1 MVNYFAAMTN
11 RELLCFVNKFRQ
23 LLSDGNTAKLVMDC
37 ESGCARVNLEVLFQ
51 PAHHPHPQEQ
61 QKPHHQVH
69 RRAACPARQRRRVRR
84 AQAREADNQADK
96 EQGRLNVSKAP
107 PDPVHEAAHPQP
119 PDTVEQATH
128 HQPPDT
134 VEQAAHHQPPD
145 TVEQAA
151 HQQPPHTVEQAAHYQ
166 PPHTVEE
173 PVHYHPLQTVEE
185 PVHYHPLQ
193 TVEEPVNHKPPNP
206 VPHVAREVVNHF
218 DVISPFGRAAEGFPP
233 LSYTPKEVF
242 LQPAAAPDQVFPV
255 WPAHY
260 HGDDQALSPSPSWP
274 GHCHPQSPPRS
285 PSSAGWTPSGPQSSD
300 QKKGKQKSKKKRR
313 KRGQLDDCLEAPE
326 SMDPAAVAKYKA
338 DCEAYLM
345 REYGVHYH
353 QAKAEGL
360 IM

>member
-1 MVNYFAAMTN
+1 MTN

-51 PAHHPHPQEQ
+51 PVHHPHPQEQ
-61 QKPHHQVH
+61 QKPHQQVH

-134 VEQAAHHQPPD
+134 VEQAAH
-145 TVEQAA
+145 
-151 HQQPPHTVEQAAHYQ
+151 QQPPHTVEQAAHYQ
-166 PPHTVEE
+166 PPH
-173 PVHYHPLQTVEE
+173 TVEE

-274 GHCHPQSPPRS
+274 GHCHPQSPPCS